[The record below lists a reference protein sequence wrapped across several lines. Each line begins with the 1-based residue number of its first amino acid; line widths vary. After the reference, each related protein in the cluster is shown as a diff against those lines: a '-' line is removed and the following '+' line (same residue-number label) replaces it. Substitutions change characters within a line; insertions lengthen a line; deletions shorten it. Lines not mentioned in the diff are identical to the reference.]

1 MLWGMGGAA
10 LIYVV
15 VAVLSSVLVPA
26 ADLAAAESGA
36 LLLVLQTGAPGFPLL
51 VFAAIGLFAVV
62 NSALINMLMASRLL
76 YGMANERILPRAF
89 GRVHHGRR
97 TPWVSIAFTSLLAI
111 ILVVVGDI
119 SQLGGTTALLL
130 LLVFTIVNIAVLVLR
145 RDPVEHNH
153 FRAPTW
159 MPFAGIALSGFLVT
173 PLAGQPLQR
182 YVIAGVLLAVGAV
195 LWLVNYWFVGRVE
208 IRADRLTKG

>member
-1 MLWGMGGAA
+1 
-10 LIYVV
+10 
-15 VAVLSSVLVPA
+15 
-26 ADLAAAESGA
+26 
-36 LLLVLQTGAPGFPLL
+36 
-51 VFAAIGLFAVV
+51 
-62 NSALINMLMASRLL
+62 
-76 YGMANERILPRAF
+76 
-89 GRVHHGRR
+89 VHRGRR

-182 YVIAGVLLAVGAV
+182 YVIAGVLLAVGAI